1 MQVKTTNKKKEKRI
15 SPELKRSFDYAL
27 KGESSEDIF
36 SGTKHASGQGVN
48 GNLAESLFITT
59 LIEKSRIN
67 RDIANL
73 AFKKG
78 IMMYFILLAFAIVG
92 LTQAYISKN
101 FFFVL
106 IFMSLGILLVG
117 SVPYIHTMISEK
129 KKMNVILFNL
139 MLKDS
144 NLTDYDENEY
154 TIIKR
159 EKNVNTK

>member
-1 MQVKTTNKKKEKRI
+1 MQIKSRSVRHGHSTRVHKSEPVRKISNLDEIPVFGAEKMISRKESPSDTT
-15 SPELKRSFDYAL
+15 
-27 KGESSEDIF
+27 
-36 SGTKHASGQGVN
+36 
-48 GNLAESLFITT
+48 ESLYIKT

-78 IMMYFILLAFAIVG
+78 IMMYMILMGVAIVG
-92 LTQAYISKN
+92 LTQFYITKN
-101 FFFVL
+101 LFYGLV
-106 IFMSLGILLVG
+106 FMSLSVLVVG

-144 NLTDYDENEY
+144 SLTDYDENKY
-154 TIIKR
+154 TVTKR
-159 EKNVNTK
+159 GKDVNAK